1 MSKQLQE
8 QRAQLVRELH
18 AAEDKL
24 AGLQREHG
32 RAVQRY
38 QDDMPRFTPNEGN
51 LNRAQVRV
59 VSEPAQ
65 LSAAIKALGRVISDH
80 RRQLLELERAISFG
94 AEVEQAEANHQAAI
108 TAHEHAKGTLSSLRS
123 AREELAVRL
132 EQLRTEADQRLDR
145 ASQHERSSADVYTKA
160 LKVGS
165 SDTASASDKMRQ
177 ASVDLA
183 LAKQEHAGQQKVFDA
198 LEAELT
204 TLDEQIDKA
213 ELAEEEAVKAVHRA
227 VAVKLGITW
236 DKQVSKIVSLGGEL
250 LAARKAAGLPVD
262 VLRDI
267 KIPRFST
274 FRAKAIGVR
283 ELEEIAPKRIA

>member
-32 RAVQRY
+32 RAMQRS
-38 QDDMPRFTPNEGN
+38 QDDLPRYMPNEGGS
-51 LNRAQVRV
+51 NRTQVRV
-59 VSEPAQ
+59 ISEPAK
-65 LSAAIKALGRVISDH
+65 LGMAISSLKSDISDY
-80 RRQLLELERAISFG
+80 RRQLAELDRAISF
-94 AEVEQAEANHQAAI
+94 ATEVEQAEATHQGAI
-108 TAHEHAKGTLSSLRS
+108 SAHEHAKGTLSSLRS

-132 EQLRTEADQRLDR
+132 EQLRTEADLRLDR
-145 ASQHERSSADVYTKA
+145 ASQCERNSADVYTEA

-183 LAKQEHAGQQKVFDA
+183 LAKQEHAGQQKVFDV
-198 LEAELT
+198 LKAELD
-204 TLDEQIDKA
+204 TLDEQIDQA
-213 ELAEEEAVKAVHRA
+213 EHVAEEAAKAVHRA

-236 DKQVSKIVSLGGEL
+236 DKQVSKIVSLGSEL
-250 LAARKAAGLPVD
+250 LAVRKAAGLPVD
-262 VLRDI
+262 ALRDI
-267 KIPRFST
+267 SIPRFST

-283 ELEEIAPKRIA
+283 ELEEAASKRIA